1 MKKQSSDV
9 ENQPN
14 MISGLGIGLALGIVF
29 WSALEGLV
37 PPPFDLIIGMATG
50 LIIGHQLGRRTLGL
64 MRYPPSII
72 RRLLFSGIGLILGIA
87 AFNFIGNLRLSRNQY
102 VLSSMLAIIPAVGFI
117 IAISTAIGQL
127 DEMQRRIQ
135 TEAIAIAFAG
145 TAIGISIFFFLE
157 MAGVPNPDYLWLL
170 IMMVFMWLIGKLW
183 TMWRYR

>member
-1 MKKQSSDV
+1 MREQSSDV
-9 ENQPN
+9 ENRRN

-29 WSALEGLV
+29 WSALDGLV
-37 PPPFDLIIGMATG
+37 PFPFDLIIGMATG
-50 LIIGHQLGRRTLGL
+50 LIVGYQLGKHTHGV
-64 MRYPPSII
+64 MRYPSFIT

-87 AFNFIGNLRLSRNQY
+87 AFNYAGNLELSSNQY
-102 VLSSMLAIIPAVGFI
+102 VLASLLAIIPAAGFI

-145 TAIGISIFFFLE
+145 TAIGISAFIFLE
-157 MAGVPNPDYLWLL
+157 MAGIPNPDYLWLL
-170 IMMVFMWLIGKLW
+170 VVIVFMWLIGKLW